1 MRRRDRW
8 WLLLALAASLAVN
21 IVLVVVFVQ

>member
-1 MRRRDRW
+1 MRSRDL

-21 IVLVVVFVQ
+21 IVLVVVFV